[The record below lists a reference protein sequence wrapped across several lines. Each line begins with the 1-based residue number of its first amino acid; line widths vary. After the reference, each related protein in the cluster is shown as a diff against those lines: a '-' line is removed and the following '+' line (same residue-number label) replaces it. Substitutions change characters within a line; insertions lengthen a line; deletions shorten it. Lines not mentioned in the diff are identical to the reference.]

1 MLRAATAIAF
11 ILAVLLSAVASGEIV
26 RVTAE
31 QTQLY
36 DAETKETKPVA
47 IKGKRFMVYGFAKD
61 WYLIELTIKKE
72 KVFRWIPK
80 ADVEIDWGEAKVVTA
95 TVASV
100 RDVNTLELSNGTQLQ
115 FRRVRVPTDNAPL
128 ARKTLGWLKKL
139 LEGKQV
145 TIELETMDRNARGC
159 REAYVYVDG
168 TCVNRLLIEHGLA
181 QVSNV
186 AEPARYDAVLAYCAE
201 RAAEAKR
208 GIWAEG
214 PTVTSAD
221 ARGAEPERV
230 SPDPGADSTPP
241 QPRQLTPAQLTQW
254 SLRLQ
259 VEVKVCTEQ
268 IDVEDPDDTS
278 GVTSPATGANDGIV
292 VTGPR
297 PPEFDGIVPVG

>member
-1 MLRAATAIAF
+1 MLRATAAIAF
-11 ILAVLLSAVASGEIV
+11 ILAVLLSTVASGEIV

-36 DAETKETKPVA
+36 DAETKEAKPVS
-47 IKGKRFMVYGFAKD
+47 IHGKRFMVYGFAKD

-95 TVASV
+95 TVAAV
-100 RDVNTLELSNGTQLQ
+100 RDVNTIELSNGTRLQ

-128 ARKTLGWLKKL
+128 ARKTLGWLKTL

-145 TIELETMDRNARGC
+145 TLELETMDRNARGH
-159 REAYVYVDG
+159 REAYVYVDS
-168 TCVNRLLIEHGLA
+168 TCVNRLLVEHGLA
-181 QVSNV
+181 QVSAA
-186 AEPARYDAVLAYCAE
+186 AEPARYDAVLAYYAD

-214 PTVTSAD
+214 PTVTTANV
-221 ARGAEPERV
+221 RGPAPERV
-230 SPDPGADSTPP
+230 SSDRGADST
-241 QPRQLTPAQLTQW
+241 PRQLTPAQLTQW

-259 VEVKVCTEQ
+259 VDVKVCSERV
-268 IDVEDPDDTS
+268 DEEDPDDEC
-278 GVTSPATGANDGIV
+278 GMNSPVTGANDGIV